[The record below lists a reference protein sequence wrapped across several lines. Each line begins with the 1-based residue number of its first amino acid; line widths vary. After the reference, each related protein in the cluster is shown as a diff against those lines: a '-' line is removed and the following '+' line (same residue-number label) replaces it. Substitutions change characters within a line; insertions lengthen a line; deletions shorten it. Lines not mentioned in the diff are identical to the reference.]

1 MAEQLIKKTG
11 EGYSNVMPKSWI
23 EAITDKSTGESL
35 THILQGFNMYF
46 LSYTG
51 NTEQTRC
58 QVPKILR
65 KKGLWITYVKY
76 DGNVYTEWYNSNNI
90 DDKSWGNSSNWRIG
104 NNELVGDLTISAN
117 GNWVINGNE
126 TEFKAIGEKGNTPLI
141 RIADNKLQV
150 SYDGGDTYNNVS
162 DNPVYTQIRTYNNKL
177 QISTDLGAN
186 WIDASD
192 EIAAYFRFN
201 SGQGNNVGNIQ
212 ISRNNKDWSDLS
224 GNFVNNL
231 HISKYI
237 GADETLPTS
246 GIAEGTIYAKGPTY
260 AESDT
265 SHNNPIY
272 RLWVY
277 AYKGNTLAW
286 QDNGEFT
293 SIAAGIVQETGS
305 NENMVMSQKATTE
318 VTQALAE
325 IISKKVSFAGIAT
338 PTTNPDTPDGP
349 VFYLAFESGEY
360 SNFSVTINGNGI
372 YIITNASS
380 TWKAVKAYCLDIE
393 QLKIYSYTNT
403 SLVKTGDNMIDISRC
418 LKGKYFNWNVGK
430 YELLE
435 NSSLWCS
442 PFIPVSPSTT
452 YYTENLHSVLW
463 FDKNYKKLSYVLP
476 ATSSVV
482 SPEDAVFAVCNIFKK
497 SGYFGLNANPVV
509 TTFWQTLS
517 DACKTNSIFPYS
529 GRYPFSKEK
538 IANGA
543 TTVIKNIY
551 LDVEVEEGYS
561 YSPGII
567 HKNKYIQIYKKVK
580 DVKAT
585 GNAYEIMVLANARQ
599 IGNSKFYMLTS
610 GKSWAIACFDELT
623 ETSYNNYDY
632 DGFEFDER
640 VTKGGIWSN
649 FVFSEQL
656 SELSE
661 KLSEKLSELSELSKQ
676 TIDEEASEISVDYFE
691 AASAFNPVYSTSTF
705 SGFGFNVGSI
715 DKSFRYLRTK
725 VKVSDWVSS
734 PRSVKQVLVQ
744 IRENDRNGTL
754 LFSKPFTIIPISP
767 GITKDIFI
775 DLGEELSFPDKSLY
789 LIIRFDSYAVL
800 LNANSST
807 NPNTDNTGS
816 YFTHGDINESTI
828 GSLVTNGDTYKL
840 VYFKLY
846 SSLVTKLF
854 LTDEQVS
861 NIASRIEIPTP
872 ESEIVDIS
880 LPDKIYAIVGDTLQL
895 FFRGII
901 KAVDPYKYN
910 IVVSCLKGK
919 QYPRYFEYTPTIQDV
934 GQTNFAITVKDNN
947 RKVISTKQCL
957 LVTKNTVTSPSDTI
971 NVACFGDSLT
981 AGGEW
986 CKEAHRRLVES
997 DGSPVGKGL
1006 TNIQFVGSRK
1016 IGTTGYFGVGGWTW
1030 DSYTTQGRP
1039 AYRFQVSGVSSLAVG
1054 AVYTNNGN
1062 TFTIM
1067 EVNVTAGSGNILCSV
1082 SSLTPAPTDSG
1093 TLTKSSGTGDSTI
1106 TFSSYSQDTQNP
1118 LWDYGANKMTFI
1130 PYANT
1135 VADGNIDVVYTLLSW
1150 NGQASG
1156 KENFSDVIA
1165 KIKIFADTLHSEFPN
1180 AKLKIMGIQVP
1191 SVNGGMGA
1199 NYGAT
1204 GTSYA
1209 DGYGMVVTA
1218 LNQNKA
1224 YQDFANSEGYKDFVE
1239 FVNISA
1245 EFDTEYNM
1253 PYSETN
1259 VNTRS
1264 TVKEKRGTNGVHPS
1278 TEGYYQIADTV
1289 FRNFI
1294 ANFCQ

>member
-1 MAEQLIKKTG
+1 MSIKIKLNNDWVDTNIKAVRGVNHVNSEDVYTKEETEKKFATKT
-11 EGYSNVMPKSWI
+11 EVQTQINNSITKENIENTI
-23 EAITDKSTGESL
+23 EAWLEEDNESTNGEVYTKQESDALFSGKVSKTDITQSTG
-35 THILQGFNMYF
+35 T
-46 LSYTG
+46 
-51 NTEQTRC
+51 
-58 QVPKILR
+58 
-65 KKGLWITYVKY
+65 
-76 DGNVYTEWYNSNNI
+76 
-90 DDKSWGNSSNWRIG
+90 
-104 NNELVGDLTISAN
+104 
-117 GNWVINGNE
+117 
-126 TEFKAIGEKGNTPLI
+126 
-141 RIADNKLQV
+141 
-150 SYDGGDTYNNVS
+150 
-162 DNPVYTQIRTYNNKL
+162 
-177 QISTDLGAN
+177 ST
-186 WIDASD
+186 
-192 EIAAYFRFN
+192 
-201 SGQGNNVGNIQ
+201 
-212 ISRNNKDWSDLS
+212 
-224 GNFVNNL
+224 
-231 HISKYI
+231 
-237 GADETLPTS
+237 TS
-246 GIAEGTIYAKGPTY
+246 
-260 AESDT
+260 
-265 SHNNPIY
+265 
-272 RLWVY
+272 
-277 AYKGNTLAW
+277 
-286 QDNGEFT
+286 
-293 SIAAGIVQETGS
+293 
-305 NENMVMSQKATTE
+305 VMSQKA
-318 VTQALAE
+318 
-325 IISKKVSFAGIAT
+325 VSDIVNELESQVNKLKNAGYLYAGIAT
-338 PTTNPDTPDGP
+338 PTTNPGTPDVP
-349 VFYLAFESGEY
+349 VFYLAFEPGEY

-380 TWKAVKAYCLDIE
+380 TWNAVKAYCLDIE

-403 SLVKTGDNMIDISRC
+403 GLVKTGDNMIDISRC
-418 LKGKYFNWNVGK
+418 LKGKYFNWNVGR

-435 NSSLWCS
+435 NNTMWCS

-463 FDKNYKKLSYVLP
+463 FDKNYKKLSYVQP
-476 ATSSVV
+476 ATFSVV
-482 SPEDAVFAVCNIFKK
+482 SPEDAVFAICNI
-497 SGYFGLNANPVV
+497 STTYAYFGLNANPASIR
-509 TTFWQTLS
+509 FWQTLS
-517 DACKTNSIFPYS
+517 DACKTNSVFPYS

-567 HKNKYIQIYKKVK
+567 DKANKYIRIYKKAK
-580 DVKAT
+580 DVLAT
-585 GNAYEIMVLANARQ
+585 EDNIHAIMDLVNAKQ

-610 GKSWAIACFDELT
+610 DKSWAIVCFDELT
-623 ETSYNNYDY
+623 ESSYNNWDY

-656 SELSE
+656 SEHLSNLSE
-661 KLSEKLSELSELSKQ
+661 QFSKQLSKLSELSELSEQ

-691 AASAFNPVYSTSTF
+691 AASAFNPVYSASTF

-734 PRSVKQVLVQ
+734 PRSVKQVIVQ

-775 DLGEELSFPDKSLY
+775 DLGEELSFPNKSLY

-816 YFTHGDINESTI
+816 YFTRGNIDESEI
-828 GSLVTNGDTYKL
+828 GTLVSGNGDSYRSI
-840 VYFKLY
+840 YFELY
-846 SSLVTKLF
+846 SSLTTNLF
-854 LTDEQVS
+854 LTDGQIS

-910 IVVSCLKGK
+910 IVVSCSKGK

-934 GQTNFAITVKDNN
+934 GQTNFTITIKDNN
-947 RKVISTKQCL
+947 RNIISTKQCL
-957 LVTKNTVTSPSDTI
+957 LVTKNIVASPSDTI

-981 AGGEW
+981 AGGVW

-997 DGSPVGKGL
+997 DGSPAGKGL

-1016 IGTTGYFGVGGWTW
+1016 NGTTGYFGVGGWTW

-1106 TFSSYSQDTQNP
+1106 TFTSYSQDTQNP
-1118 LWDYGANKMTFI
+1118 LWDYNANKMTFI
-1130 PYANT
+1130 PYANS

-1150 NGQASG
+1150 NSQTPG

>member
-1 MAEQLIKKTG
+1 MSINLTDEIEVKTKKG
-11 EGYSNVMPKSWI
+11 KLGAAKQIFLEGDTQTVENEIQDINSRHNDLNSKHESLSSTVSEHTNQIESNQNQ
-23 EAITDKSTGESL
+23 ITANKSTQDAKNASL
-35 THILQGFNMYF
+35 DANMAKLNTRDDQITELVRGITATGGASVATTVTYDNTSSHLASATVQGAIDELQGSKIDKTSILQE
-46 LSYTG
+46 LG
-51 NTEQTRC
+51 NAE
-58 QVPKILR
+58 
-65 KKGLWITYVKY
+65 
-76 DGNVYTEWYNSNNI
+76 
-90 DDKSWGNSSNWRIG
+90 DK
-104 NNELVGDLTISAN
+104 
-117 GNWVINGNE
+117 
-126 TEFKAIGEKGNTPLI
+126 
-141 RIADNKLQV
+141 
-150 SYDGGDTYNNVS
+150 
-162 DNPVYTQIRTYNNKL
+162 
-177 QISTDLGAN
+177 
-186 WIDASD
+186 
-192 EIAAYFRFN
+192 
-201 SGQGNNVGNIQ
+201 
-212 ISRNNKDWSDLS
+212 
-224 GNFVNNL
+224 
-231 HISKYI
+231 
-237 GADETLPTS
+237 
-246 GIAEGTIYAKGPTY
+246 
-260 AESDT
+260 
-265 SHNNPIY
+265 
-272 RLWVY
+272 
-277 AYKGNTLAW
+277 
-286 QDNGEFT
+286 
-293 SIAAGIVQETGS
+293 
-305 NENMVMSQKATTE
+305 VMSQK
-318 VTQALAE
+318 V
-325 IISKKVSFAGIAT
+325 VSDSINKLKNAGYLYAGIAT
-338 PTTNPDTPDGP
+338 PTTNPGTPDIP
-349 VFYLAFESGEY
+349 VFYLAFEPGEY

-380 TWKAVKAYCLDIE
+380 TWTAVKAYCLDIE

-403 SLVKTGDNMIDISRC
+403 GLVKTGDNMINISRC
-418 LKGKYFNWNVGK
+418 LKGKYFGWNVGE

-435 NSSLWCS
+435 NSTLWCS

-452 YYTENLHSVLW
+452 YYIKSLHSVLW

-476 ATSSVV
+476 STSSIV
-482 SPEDAVFAVCNIFKK
+482 SPEDAVFAVCNISKDTA
-497 SGYFGLNANPVV
+497 YFGLNENPVR
-509 TTFWQTLS
+509 TEFWQTLS
-517 DACKTNSIFPYS
+517 DACKTNSVFPYS
-529 GRYPFSKEK
+529 GRYAFSKEK
-538 IANGA
+538 IENGA

-551 LDVEVEEGYS
+551 IDVETEEGYS
-561 YSPGII
+561 YTPANIL
-567 HKNKYIQIYKKVK
+567 KDTKKVYIYKKVK
-580 DVKAT
+580 NVEAKS
-585 GNAYEIMVLANARQ
+585 GNFQQIMILSNAKQ

-610 GKSWAIACFDELT
+610 GKSWAIVCFDELVSD
-623 ETSYNNYDY
+623 SYNNWDY
-632 DGFEFDER
+632 NGFELDER

-649 FVFSEQL
+649 FVFSDQL

-661 KLSEKLSELSELSKQ
+661 QLSEQLSNLSKELSGLSDLSEQLSKFSEQ
-676 TIDEEASEISVDYFE
+676 TIDEEASEVSVNYFE
-691 AASAFNPVYSTSTF
+691 GASSFSPLYTASVF
-705 SGFGFNVGSI
+705 SGYGFNIGNI
-715 DKSFRYLRTK
+715 DKSFRYLCTK
-725 VKVSDWVSS
+725 VKVSDWVSV
-734 PRSVKQVLVQ
+734 PKAVNKVLVQ
-744 IRENDRNGTL
+744 IRENTKDGSL
-754 LFSKPFTIIPISP
+754 LFSKLFAIDAIAP
-767 GITKDIFI
+767 GITKDIVI
-775 DLGEELSFPDKSLY
+775 DLEEELSFPDKSLY

-800 LNANSST
+800 LKANSST
-807 NPNTDNTGS
+807 NPNTDILGC
-816 YFTHGDINESTI
+816 YFTSGNISESLI
-828 GSLVTNGDTYKL
+828 GNNASGKDNQYRY

-854 LTDEQVS
+854 LTDEQIS
-861 NIASRIEIPTP
+861 NIESRLDIPLP
-872 ESEIVDIS
+872 EPEIVDIS

-910 IVVSCLKGK
+910 IVVSCSKGK

-934 GQTNFAITVKDNN
+934 GQTNFTITVKDNN
-947 RKVISTKQCL
+947 RKIISTKQCL
-957 LVTKNTVTSPSDTI
+957 LVTKNIVASPSDTI

-981 AGGEW
+981 ASGAW

-1006 TNIQFVGSRK
+1006 ANIQFVGSKK

-1135 VADGNIDVVYTLLSW
+1135 VADGNINVVYTLLSW
-1150 NGQASG
+1150 NGQVPG

-1180 AKLKIMGIQVP
+1180 TKLKIMGIQVP
-1191 SVNGGMGA
+1191 SINGGMGA

>member
-1 MAEQLIKKTG
+1 MAWTTLK
-11 EGYSNVMPKSWI
+11 
-23 EAITDKSTGESL
+23 EAIASVIKT
-35 THILQGFNMYF
+35 
-46 LSYTG
+46 
-51 NTEQTRC
+51 
-58 QVPKILR
+58 
-65 KKGLWITYVKY
+65 
-76 DGNVYTEWYNSNNI
+76 
-90 DDKSWGNSSNWRIG
+90 
-104 NNELVGDLTISAN
+104 N
-117 GNWVINGNE
+117 GNQEITGAVLQSTLNSIVN
-126 TEFKAIGEKGNTPLI
+126 AVGEN
-141 RIADNKLQV
+141 
-150 SYDGGDTYNNVS
+150 
-162 DNPVYTQIRTYNNKL
+162 
-177 QISTDLGAN
+177 
-186 WIDASD
+186 
-192 EIAAYFRFN
+192 
-201 SGQGNNVGNIQ
+201 
-212 ISRNNKDWSDLS
+212 
-224 GNFVNNL
+224 
-231 HISKYI
+231 
-237 GADETLPTS
+237 
-246 GIAEGTIYAKGPTY
+246 
-260 AESDT
+260 
-265 SHNNPIY
+265 
-272 RLWVY
+272 
-277 AYKGNTLAW
+277 
-286 QDNGEFT
+286 
-293 SIAAGIVQETGS
+293 
-305 NENMVMSQKATTE
+305 AT
-318 VTQALAE
+318 
-325 IISKKVSFAGIAT
+325 FAGVANA
-338 PTTNPDTPDGP
+338 TTNPGTPDGP
-349 VFYLAFESGEY
+349 VFYLAFEPGEY
-360 SNFSVTINGNGI
+360 SNFSVTIAENGI
-372 YIITNASS
+372 YIITNTFS
-380 TWKAVKAYCLDIE
+380 TWKAIKAYCLDIE

-403 SLVKTGDNMIDISRC
+403 GLVKTGDNMIDISRC
-418 LKGKYFNWNVGK
+418 LKGKYFNWNTGR

-435 NSSLWCS
+435 NSAWWCS
-442 PFIPVSPSTT
+442 PFIPISPSTT
-452 YYTENLHSVLW
+452 YYTKSLHSVLW
-463 FDKNYKKLSYVLP
+463 FDKNYKKLSHVRP
-476 ATSSVV
+476 ATSSSSVI
-482 SPEDAVFAVCNIFKK
+482 SPEDAVFAVCNIYNA

-517 DACKTNSIFPYS
+517 DACKTNSVFPYS
-529 GRYPFSKEK
+529 GRYAFSKAK

-561 YSPGII
+561 YVPGVI
-567 HKNKYIQIYKKVK
+567 HKDNKTINVYKKLK
-580 DVKAT
+580 DVTANSDNIT
-585 GNAYEIMVLANARQ
+585 QVLTLSNAKQ

-610 GKSWAIACFDELT
+610 DKSWAIVCFDELT
-623 ETSYNNYDY
+623 ENSYNNWDY
-632 DGFEFDER
+632 LGFEFDER

-656 SELSE
+656 SEQLSE
-661 KLSEKLSELSELSKQ
+661 LSEQLSEQLSELSKQ
-676 TIDEEASEISVDYFE
+676 LFEQTVDEEASEVSVDYFE
-691 AASAFNPVYSTSTF
+691 AASAFSPVYITSIF
-705 SGFGFNVGSI
+705 SGFGFNIGSTN
-715 DKSFRYLRTK
+715 KSFRYLQTK

-734 PRSVKQVLVQ
+734 PKAVNKVLVQ
-744 IRENDRNGTL
+744 IREDNKDGSL
-754 LFSKPFTIIPISP
+754 LFSKLFTISPISP

-789 LIIRFDSYAVL
+789 LIIRFDSFAVL
-800 LNANSST
+800 LKANSST
-807 NPNTDNTGS
+807 NPNTSATGV
-816 YFTHGDINESTI
+816 YFANGDITESHTGQLVII
-828 GSLVTNGDTYKL
+828 GDSYRLI
-840 VYFKLY
+840 YFKLY
-846 SSLVTKLF
+846 SSLTTKLF

-861 NIASRIEIPTP
+861 NIASRIDIPSP
-872 ESEIVDIS
+872 ESETVDIS

-901 KAVDPYKYN
+901 KAIDPYKYN
-910 IVVSCLKGK
+910 IVVSCSKGK
-919 QYPRYFEYTPTIQDV
+919 QYPRYFEYTPAAQDV

-947 RKVISTKQCL
+947 RKIISTKQCL
-957 LVTKNTVTSPSDTI
+957 LITKNTVASPSDTI

-981 AGGEW
+981 AGGTW

-1006 TNIQFVGSRK
+1006 TNIQFVGSKK

-1030 DSYTTQGRP
+1030 DSYTTQGKP

-1082 SSLTPAPTDSG
+1082 SSLTPAPTNSG

-1106 TFSSYSQDTQNP
+1106 AFSSYSQDTQNP

-1130 PYANT
+1130 PYANA
-1135 VADGNIDVVYTLLSW
+1135 VADGNIDVVYALLSW
-1150 NGQASG
+1150 NGQTPG
-1156 KENFSDVIA
+1156 KENFSDVIT

-1199 NYGAT
+1199 NYGAI

-1253 PYSETN
+1253 PYSEVN

>member
-1 MAEQLIKKTG
+1 MAKIPVIL
-11 EGYSNVMPKSWI
+11 
-23 EAITDKSTGESL
+23 EAGRADGKLATSDAIFDE
-35 THILQGFNMYF
+35 N
-46 LSYTG
+46 
-51 NTEQTRC
+51 
-58 QVPKILR
+58 
-65 KKGLWITYVKY
+65 KGMFQ
-76 DGNVYTEWYNSNNI
+76 S
-90 DDKSWGNSSNWRIG
+90 
-104 NNELVGDLTISAN
+104 ELNDI
-117 GNWVINGNE
+117 
-126 TEFKAIGEKGNTPLI
+126 
-141 RIADNKLQV
+141 Q
-150 SYDGGDTYNNVS
+150 DTLNS
-162 DNPVYTQIRTYNNKL
+162 DNPNKPL
-177 QISTDLGAN
+177 SAKQGKILKELLNTKVIEVGAVPIDTKPTEGNTTHIVNSDGLAKEFNKCNTAIINTNRIKDGAVTTDKLEP
-186 WIDASD
+186 S
-192 EIAAYFRFN
+192 
-201 SGQGNNVGNIQ
+201 IQ
-212 ISRNNKDWSDLS
+212 SLITN
-224 GNFVNNL
+224 
-231 HISKYI
+231 ISK
-237 GADETLPTS
+237 T
-246 GIAEGTIYAKGPTY
+246 
-260 AESDT
+260 
-265 SHNNPIY
+265 
-272 RLWVY
+272 
-277 AYKGNTLAW
+277 
-286 QDNGEFT
+286 
-293 SIAAGIVQETGS
+293 
-305 NENMVMSQKATTE
+305 AT
-318 VTQALAE
+318 
-325 IISKKVSFAGIAT
+325 FAGIAT
-338 PTTNPDTPDGP
+338 PTTNPGTPDGP
-349 VFYLAFESGEY
+349 VFYLAFEPGEY

-380 TWKAVKAYCLDIE
+380 TWNVIKAYCLDIE

-403 SLVKTGDNMIDISRC
+403 GLVKTGDNMIDISRC

-435 NSSLWCS
+435 NNTMWCS
-442 PFIPVSPSTT
+442 PFIPISPSNT
-452 YYTENLHSVLW
+452 YYTKNLHSVLW
-463 FDKNYKKLSYVLP
+463 FDKNYKKLSYVQP
-476 ATSSVV
+476 ATFSVV
-482 SPEDAVFAVCNIFKK
+482 SPEDAVFAVCNILNKA
-497 SGYFGLNANPVV
+497 GYFGLNANP
-509 TTFWQTLS
+509 TRIGFWQTLS
-517 DACKTNSIFPYS
+517 DACKTNSVFPYS

-543 TTVIKNIY
+543 TTIIKNIY

-567 HKNKYIQIYKKVK
+567 DKANKCIRIYKKAK
-580 DVKAT
+580 DVLAT
-585 GNAYEIMVLANARQ
+585 DDNIHAIMDLVNAKQ

-610 GKSWAIACFDELT
+610 DKSWAIVCFDELT
-623 ETSYNNYDY
+623 ESSYNNWDY
-632 DGFEFDER
+632 YGFEFDER

-649 FVFSEQL
+649 FVFSEQFSEHLSNLSEQFSKQLSNL

-661 KLSEKLSELSELSKQ
+661 Q

-691 AASAFNPVYSTSTF
+691 AASAFNPIYSVSTF
-705 SGFGFNVGSI
+705 SGFGFNIGNV

-725 VKVSDWVSS
+725 VKVSDWVSN
-734 PRSVKQVLVQ
+734 PKSVKQVLVQ

-775 DLGEELSFPDKSLY
+775 DLGEELSFPNKSLY

-816 YFTHGDINESTI
+816 YFTNGNIDESEI
-828 GSLVTNGDTYKL
+828 GTLVTDGDSYRFI
-840 VYFKLY
+840 YFKLY
-846 SSLVTKLF
+846 SSLTTNLF
-854 LTDEQVS
+854 LTDEQIS
-861 NIASRIEIPTP
+861 NIASRIDIPLP
-872 ESEIVDIS
+872 KSETIDIS
-880 LPDKIYAIVGDTLQL
+880 LPNKIYAIVGDTLQL

-901 KAVDPYKYN
+901 KVVDPYKYN
-910 IVVSCLKGK
+910 IVVSCSKGK
-919 QYPRYFEYTPTIQDV
+919 QYSRYFEYTPTTQDV
-934 GQTNFAITVKDNN
+934 GQTNFTITIKDNN
-947 RKVISTKQCL
+947 RNIISTKQCL
-957 LVTKNTVTSPSDTI
+957 LVTKNIVASPSDTI

-981 AGGEW
+981 AGGVW

-1006 TNIQFVGSRK
+1006 TNIQFVGSKK

-1106 TFSSYSQDTQNP
+1106 TFTSYSQDTQNP
-1118 LWDYGANKMTFI
+1118 LWDYNANKMTFI
-1130 PYANT
+1130 PYANS

-1150 NGQASG
+1150 NSQTPG

-1191 SVNGGMGA
+1191 SVNVGMGA

>member
-1 MAEQLIKKTG
+1 MAWTTLK
-11 EGYSNVMPKSWI
+11 
-23 EAITDKSTGESL
+23 EAIAGVIKT
-35 THILQGFNMYF
+35 
-46 LSYTG
+46 
-51 NTEQTRC
+51 
-58 QVPKILR
+58 
-65 KKGLWITYVKY
+65 
-76 DGNVYTEWYNSNNI
+76 NSNQEI
-90 DDKSWGNSSNWRIG
+90 TGAVLQSTLNSIVNA
-104 NNELVGDLTISAN
+104 VGENAT
-117 GNWVINGNE
+117 
-126 TEFKAIGEKGNTPLI
+126 F
-141 RIADNKLQV
+141 
-150 SYDGGDTYNNVS
+150 
-162 DNPVYTQIRTYNNKL
+162 
-177 QISTDLGAN
+177 
-186 WIDASD
+186 
-192 EIAAYFRFN
+192 
-201 SGQGNNVGNIQ
+201 
-212 ISRNNKDWSDLS
+212 
-224 GNFVNNL
+224 
-231 HISKYI
+231 
-237 GADETLPTS
+237 
-246 GIAEGTIYAKGPTY
+246 
-260 AESDT
+260 
-265 SHNNPIY
+265 
-272 RLWVY
+272 
-277 AYKGNTLAW
+277 
-286 QDNGEFT
+286 
-293 SIAAGIVQETGS
+293 AGV
-305 NENMVMSQKATTE
+305 ATT
-318 VTQALAE
+318 
-325 IISKKVSFAGIAT
+325 
-338 PTTNPDTPDGP
+338 TTSPGTPDGP
-349 VFYLAFESGEY
+349 VFYLAFEPGEY

-403 SLVKTGDNMIDISRC
+403 GLVKTGDNMIDISRC
-418 LKGKYFNWNVGK
+418 LKGKYFSLNVGR

-452 YYTENLHSVLW
+452 YYTKNLHSVIW
-463 FDKNYKKLSYVLP
+463 FDKNYKKLSYVQP

-482 SPEDAVFAVCNIFKK
+482 SPEDAVFAICNISYT

-517 DACKTNSIFPYS
+517 DACKTNSVFPYS

-551 LDVEVEEGYS
+551 LDVEAEEGYS
-561 YSPGII
+561 YVPGVISV
-567 HKNKYIQIYKKVK
+567 NKSSISIYKKIK
-580 DVKAT
+580 DVQANS
-585 GNAYEIMVLANARQ
+585 GNADFVMELSKARQ

-610 GKSWAIACFDELT
+610 GKSWAIVCFDELT
-623 ETSYNNYDY
+623 VTSYNNWDY

-656 SELSE
+656 SEQLSE
-661 KLSEKLSELSELSKQ
+661 LSRQFSEQLSKQLSELSELSEQLSELSEQ
-676 TIDEEASEISVDYFE
+676 TIDKEASEISVDYFE
-691 AASAFNPVYSTSTF
+691 AASAFNPAYSYSTF

-734 PRSVKQVLVQ
+734 PRRVKRVLVQ

-754 LFSKPFTIIPISP
+754 LFSKLFTISPISP
-767 GITKDIFI
+767 GFTKDIFI
-775 DLGEELSFPDKSLY
+775 DFGEELSFPDKSLY

-800 LNANSST
+800 LKANSST
-807 NPNTDNTGS
+807 NPNNDATGS
-816 YFTHGDINESTI
+816 YFINGDINESQI
-828 GSLVTNGDTYKL
+828 GMVVSGMGDSYRL
-840 VYFKLY
+840 VYFELY

-861 NIASRIEIPTP
+861 NIASRIEAPSP
-872 ESEIVDIS
+872 KSEIVDIS

-910 IVVSCLKGK
+910 IVVSCPKGK

-934 GQTNFAITVKDNN
+934 GQTNFTITVKDNN

-957 LVTKNTVTSPSDTI
+957 LITKNTVTSPSNTI

-981 AGGEW
+981 AGGAW

-1006 TNIQFVGSRK
+1006 TNIQFVGSKK

-1118 LWDYGANKMTFI
+1118 LWDYGTNRMTFI

-1150 NGQASG
+1150 NGQEPG